1 MVCAILPAAPPL
13 RPSEPIIFTLACT
26 RVSIAS
32 FAPGVGFDMLIFL
45 SNKFCRDHINVV
57 RTEWS
62 FAFVEYSDG
71 GFQKAS
77 LEGKGLLF
85 TGVAYVFNHKKKGR
99 KESPLFSSWWLFRGI
114 LMAPPFCQTPRPFI
128 SLWAFNNAML
138 MRTTTVAKLIMNGL
152 WMESCY
158 GDQLDKGGSG
168 LHTRVWD
175 EKTRASCMRVDSSDS
190 LALISF
196 VQSGWQTLKKRG
208 GCVKKV

>member
-85 TGVAYVFNHKKKGR
+85 TGVAYVFNHKKR
-99 KESPLFSSWWLFRGI
+99 KEGKPTLFFLVTLQRHPHGSSL
-114 LMAPPFCQTPRPFI
+114 LSDTQTFYF
-128 SLWAFNNAML
+128 SLS
-138 MRTTTVAKLIMNGL
+138 I
-152 WMESCY
+152 
-158 GDQLDKGGSG
+158 
-168 LHTRVWD
+168 
-175 EKTRASCMRVDSSDS
+175 
-190 LALISF
+190 
-196 VQSGWQTLKKRG
+196 
-208 GCVKKV
+208 